1 MKIIYIVIG
10 GIVLAALMAAG
21 GFFGGMTYAQSQ
33 AQNTLNDF
41 ARQRGVSDA
50 TAANTNTN
58 DACGFGADAFPS
70 GNQGGGQ
77 SGGHGD
83 QFNGQGSG
91 QFNDQNGGH
100 VGGQFG
106 GQFGGQGGFA
116 QLGNCVARGQ
126 IKSVNGDTME
136 ISTANKVVTIKVS
149 DQTVITKTERG
160 ALSDLKPGDRVTV
173 FSSESGNAPTASGI
187 QLQRAVGQGQ

>member
-1 MKIIYIVIG
+1 MKIIYVVIG
-10 GIVLAALMAAG
+10 GIVLAVLVAAG
-21 GFFGGMTYAQSQ
+21 GFFGGMTYAQAQ
-33 AQNTLNDF
+33 AKNTINDF

-50 TAANTNTN
+50 ALSSSVPNANNP
-58 DACGFGADAFPS
+58 CGFGADTFRA

-77 SGGHGD
+77 NGGHGD
-83 QFNGQGSG
+83 QFGGQGGS

-100 VGGQFG
+100 QG

-126 IKSVNGDTME
+126 IKSVNGDKVE
-136 ISTANKVVTIKVS
+136 ISTADNVVTIQVS
-149 DQTVITKTERG
+149 DQTVITKTDRG

-173 FSSESGNAPTASGI
+173 FSRESGDTPTASGI